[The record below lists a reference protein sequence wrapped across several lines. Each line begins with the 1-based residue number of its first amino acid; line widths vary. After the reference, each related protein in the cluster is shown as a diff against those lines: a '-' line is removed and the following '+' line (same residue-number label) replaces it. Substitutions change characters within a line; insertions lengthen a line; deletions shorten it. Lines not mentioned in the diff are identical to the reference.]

1 MLKEWRIFKGWV
13 IIEYFM
19 NNPSKE
25 IHVRG
30 LAKEL
35 GVSPLTSNT
44 YLRAYAAEG
53 ILNKKKSANAILY
66 SLKNDT
72 PIVKRLKQ
80 FYSVALLA
88 ENGFV
93 NEVLN
98 DNPQA
103 TGIILYGTHASGEYD
118 ERSDFDIIILS
129 MNPQYP
135 NKAVDKLGKEATV
148 SILALADWKK
158 KNKEFKNSVLKNHIV
173 LYGAGLPM

>member
-1 MLKEWRIFKGWV
+1 MLKEWRTFKGWV
-13 IIEYFM
+13 VMEYFM

-53 ILNKKKSANAILY
+53 LLKKKRSANAIIY
-66 SLKNDT
+66 SLANDS
-72 PIVKRLKQ
+72 PVVKRLKQ
-80 FYSVALLA
+80 FYTVAWLT
-88 ENGFV
+88 EKGFV
-93 NEVLN
+93 DAVLK
-98 DNPQA
+98 DNPQT
-103 TGIILYGTHASGEYD
+103 TGIVLYGTHASGEYD
-118 ERSDFDIIILS
+118 ERSDFDIIVFS

-135 NKAVDKLGKEATV
+135 KRAVESLGKEATLN
-148 SILALADWKK
+148 ILTVAGWKK
-158 KNKEFKNSVLKNHIV
+158 KNKEFKNSALRNNIV